1 MDKAFQQLKTQVI
14 DMCHGASSSSCENV
28 FIEFEV
34 KYGTLKGL
42 FLAWREKPLR
52 DNEKRAK
59 SDILSCKISLEEKEN
74 EKGNERYV
82 DTLSTNKLC
91 TENMNRNNKDA
102 FPT

>member
-1 MDKAFQQLKTQVI
+1 M
-14 DMCHGASSSSCENV
+14 
-28 FIEFEV
+28 
-34 KYGTLKGL
+34 
-42 FLAWREKPLR
+42 R